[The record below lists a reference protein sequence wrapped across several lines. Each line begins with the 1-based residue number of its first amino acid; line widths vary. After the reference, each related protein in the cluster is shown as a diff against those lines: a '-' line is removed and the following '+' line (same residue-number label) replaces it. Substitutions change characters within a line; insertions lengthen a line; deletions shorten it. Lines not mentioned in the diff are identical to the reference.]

1 VRQEVEAEPTTEPAR
16 VAKPAESAPVAE
28 AAGASRAEAR
38 PKRVPVE
45 EAEAAAAEGALA

>member
-38 PKRVPVE
+38 PKPVPVE
-45 EAEAAAAEGALA
+45 EEAAEAAEGASA